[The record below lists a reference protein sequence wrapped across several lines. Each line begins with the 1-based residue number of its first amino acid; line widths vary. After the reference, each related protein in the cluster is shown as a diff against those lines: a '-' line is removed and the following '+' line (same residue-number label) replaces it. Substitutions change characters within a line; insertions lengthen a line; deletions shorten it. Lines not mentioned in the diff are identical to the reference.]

1 MELSYPQILGQ
12 YKKGDKTIVK
22 IQAAVSRAG
31 TAHPEI
37 EELDLEEPRVDEVRV
52 RIVATGI
59 CHTDLNCHSGFGV
72 PTPKPIVLGH
82 EGAGIVEA
90 LGAGVRG
97 LAVGDHVVLSGGS
110 CGLCPS
116 CHAARPTYCREAMK
130 LAFGGMRSDGSSP
143 LSQQGARIAGAFFAQ
158 SSFASH
164 VVVPERSAVKVPT
177 DVPLHLLGPLGC
189 GIITGAGSVLEAFR
203 LRPGQSLVVFG
214 VGSVGMAAVMAA
226 RIAGASRI
234 VAVDVSAQRLALAV
248 SLGATDTVVSDP
260 AAAGALREMEPF
272 GFNFSFNTTSVPAVY
287 TMATECLA
295 NEGTAGFVTRPH
307 GDWSINVGSLL
318 AGGRRFQ
325 GILGGSAAPQLF
337 IPLLIDYWRQGRF
350 PFERLIAEYSFERIG
365 AAWAD
370 CSSGAVLKPILRM

>member
-1 MELSYPQILGQ
+1 MELSYPQILGK
-12 YKKGDKTIVK
+12 YRKGGQITVK

-31 TAHPEI
+31 TAHPQI

-59 CHTDLNCHSGFGV
+59 CHTDLNCHSGYGV

-110 CGLCPS
+110 CGVCPS
-116 CHAARPTYCREAMK
+116 CRAARPTYCRDAMK

-143 LSQQGARIAGAFFAQ
+143 LSQHGKRIAGAFFAQ

-164 VVVPERSAVKVPT
+164 VVVPERSAVKVAP

-234 VAVDVSAQRLALAV
+234 VAVDVSTERLALAV

-260 AAAGALREMEPF
+260 ATVGALREMEPF
-272 GFNFSFNTTSVPAVY
+272 GFNFSFNTTSAAAVY

-295 NEGTAGFVTRPH
+295 NEGTAGFVTRTQ
-307 GDWSINVGSLL
+307 GEWSINVGALL
-318 AGGRRFQ
+318 AGGRKFQ
-325 GILGGSAAPQLF
+325 GILGGSAAPQIF
-337 IPLLIDYWRQGRF
+337 IPMLIDYWRQGRF
-350 PFERLIAEYSFERIG
+350 PFERLIAEYSFDRIG
-365 AAWAD
+365 AAWAE
-370 CSSGAVLKPILRM
+370 CSSGAVLKPVLRM

>member
-1 MELSYPQILGQ
+1 M
-12 YKKGDKTIVK
+12 K

-31 TAHPEI
+31 TAHPNI
-37 EELDLEEPRVDEVRV
+37 EEVDLEEPRVDEVRV

-59 CHTDLNCHSGFGV
+59 CHTDLNCHSGYGV

-82 EGAGIVEA
+82 EGAGIVDA

-110 CGLCPS
+110 CGVCPS
-116 CHAARPTYCREAMK
+116 CHAARPTYCRDAMK
-130 LAFGGMRSDGSSP
+130 LSFGGMRADGSSP
-143 LSQQGARIAGAFFAQ
+143 LSQRGSRIAGAFFAQ

-203 LRPGQSLVVFG
+203 LRPGQSIVVFG
-214 VGSVGMAAVMAA
+214 VGGVGMAAIMAA

-234 VAVDVSAQRLALAV
+234 VAVDVSAERLALAM
-248 SLGATDTVVSDP
+248 SLGATDSVASGPQTP
-260 AAAGALREMEPF
+260 GALRELEPF
-272 GFNFSFNTTSVPAVY
+272 GFNFSFNTTSVPSVY

-295 NEGTAGFVTRPH
+295 NEGTAGFVTRPQ
-307 GDWSINVGSLL
+307 GEWTINVGALL

-325 GILGGSAAPQLF
+325 GILGGSAAPQIF

-350 PFERLIAEYSFERIG
+350 PFDRLIAEYAFDHIDK
-365 AAWAD
+365 AWTD
-370 CSSGAVLKPILRM
+370 CSTGTVLKPVLRM